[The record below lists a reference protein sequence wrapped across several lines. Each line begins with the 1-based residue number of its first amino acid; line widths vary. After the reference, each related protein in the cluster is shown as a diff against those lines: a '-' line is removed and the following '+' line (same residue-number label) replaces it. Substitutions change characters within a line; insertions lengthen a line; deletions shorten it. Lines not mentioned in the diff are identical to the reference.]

1 MVLTFILCMLVI
13 IALWYTDEERKYT
26 NHDFNPQEVINFVDK
41 TINKKDEL
49 WRKMDADASRVE
61 NMYFR
66 KLPQYWKQHP
76 QKQRLTRKNDFKK
89 YAIINKRY

>member
-49 WRKMDADASRVE
+49 WRKI
-61 NMYFR
+61 
-66 KLPQYWKQHP
+66 K
-76 QKQRLTRKNDFKK
+76 
-89 YAIINKRY
+89 